1 MNRCDYCLYNNVW
14 DCSHGWDRLDNN
26 KMCKDYNKM
35 CKYFILDILDY
46 SSFYITVL
54 KYLPFIIFILHY
66 CNFSNFFYLLS

>member
-35 CKYFILDILDY
+35 CKDFILD
-46 SSFYITVL
+46 FE
-54 KYLPFIIFILHY
+54 
-66 CNFSNFFYLLS
+66 NLSEKQKKKIQKNLMKQDW